1 MSAGWEEARNIL
13 CVRLDNMGDVLMTT
27 PAIRALRESVPGR
40 RLTLLASASGV
51 ALAPYLDCVDDAIGY
66 AAPWVKQASSSTPE
80 ADRDMMAA
88 LATHQFDAAVVFTV
102 YSQSPLPAALMCR
115 LAGIPRV
122 LAHCRENP
130 YALLTDWIPE
140 TEPHE
145 RIRHE
150 AQRQLDL
157 VAHVGATT
165 ADRRLVFDPGDDA
178 RLRMRDVLCR
188 TGIDA
193 GTPYIVL
200 HPGATAPSRIY
211 PADSFATVA
220 RMLLREF
227 EGHVLLTGTE
237 DETARAEA
245 LRRAIGHPRVHGL
258 AGLLDLGALGA
269 LLEDARVLI
278 ANNSGPVHLA
288 AAVGTPVVDL
298 YALTNP
304 QHTPWMVP
312 NRVLFRDVPC
322 KYCYRSVCPAGHHA
336 CLAGIAPGE
345 VVEATRAVWRREA
358 APC

>member
-1 MSAGWEEARNIL
+1 
-13 CVRLDNMGDVLMTT
+13 
-27 PAIRALRESVPGR
+27 
-40 RLTLLASASGV
+40 
-51 ALAPYLDCVDDAIGY
+51 
-66 AAPWVKQASSSTPE
+66 
-80 ADRDMMAA
+80 
-88 LATHQFDAAVVFTV
+88 
-102 YSQSPLPAALMCR
+102 MCR